1 MDTGL
6 SRLRHLVLLS
16 GLKSMD
22 RQDRGPEAA
31 ESRCQA
37 LRRYF
42 AECCD
47 RYIGERPVKLGGMW
61 ARMKLGPD
69 RLNTRM
75 AFVLQQLTD
84 NPEDFGLRDLR
95 LENDDWLDQFAL
107 QLSEVPLVWDEPSD
121 VECDRRIQYL
131 VLCWLVCVE
140 RGNAWLQRSIRRAM
154 ALEDTKKLDA
164 FQYLAAAAVLL
175 LRNTQLSWPEAVFA
189 FRREILDL
197 AHDTKLPAATKSWS
211 SPSLR
216 EHLTDKL
223 LQKAFIN
230 LCARPHGEE
239 NCLPALLNDCP
250 DPALLRELA
259 LLSNARNNDYLYLM
273 QRYLDKLVPGF
284 KDQRGDAAQA
294 MKLAEFFRKM
304 EVDVPR
310 EPDRA
315 DGLAEAL
322 GAPPEE
328 AEEDDPESETSGKS
342 RGTRRGT
349 KVPFRMLRHTLY
361 LLMGQRQDRYYGKE
375 SDIRDLAFRLA
386 FACGMNRQETD
397 RMLREQEMPGIDFKT
412 APELLYAY
420 YADRLC
426 GGGKTDPA
434 AYAAARLAQ
443 RVYALRRESSAEEK
457 RGRVPAALE
466 ATFYIRQKYHQEK
479 GWQMSPGAF
488 LNWLGERE
496 IPAQDCETLLSRS
509 HDARQMLLFCSQ
521 LFRARRSIQRID
533 RQAAEAQ
540 QRGSQPQSTAEMEAE
555 RLALQQD
562 MRGMDQIQ
570 QRVNSGLPL
579 FAAGKNRSPHA
590 DLLKKRVG
598 LNLWRLNYV
607 SCFFPFDD
615 EERDYRSYYFSD
627 LGEIQSIENYWMSYT
642 TRKIGTICRYI
653 NENKMLSRDDYL
665 CLLFTEYM
673 MEYPLR
679 HPGGELTASKDC
691 VKRFA
696 RESEADLAEARMQ
709 PFQPETEPQ
718 MGRAFLRAIRKYQ
731 ETLPEKQPAP
741 V

>member
-16 GLKSMD
+16 GLKSVD

-140 RGNAWLQRSIRRAM
+140 RGSAWLQRSIRRAM

-175 LRNTQLSWPEAVFA
+175 LRNTRLSWPEAVFA

-216 EHLTDKL
+216 EHLTDDL

-284 KDQRGDAAQA
+284 
-294 MKLAEFFRKM
+294 
-304 EVDVPR
+304 
-310 EPDRA
+310 
-315 DGLAEAL
+315 
-322 GAPPEE
+322 
-328 AEEDDPESETSGKS
+328 ED
-342 RGTRRGT
+342 
-349 KVPFRMLRHTLY
+349 
-361 LLMGQRQDRYYGKE
+361 
-375 SDIRDLAFRLA
+375 
-386 FACGMNRQETD
+386 
-397 RMLREQEMPGIDFKT
+397 
-412 APELLYAY
+412 
-420 YADRLC
+420 
-426 GGGKTDPA
+426 
-434 AYAAARLAQ
+434 
-443 RVYALRRESSAEEK
+443 
-457 RGRVPAALE
+457 
-466 ATFYIRQKYHQEK
+466 
-479 GWQMSPGAF
+479 
-488 LNWLGERE
+488 
-496 IPAQDCETLLSRS
+496 
-509 HDARQMLLFCSQ
+509 
-521 LFRARRSIQRID
+521 
-533 RQAAEAQ
+533 
-540 QRGSQPQSTAEMEAE
+540 
-555 RLALQQD
+555 
-562 MRGMDQIQ
+562 
-570 QRVNSGLPL
+570 
-579 FAAGKNRSPHA
+579 
-590 DLLKKRVG
+590 
-598 LNLWRLNYV
+598 
-607 SCFFPFDD
+607 
-615 EERDYRSYYFSD
+615 
-627 LGEIQSIENYWMSYT
+627 
-642 TRKIGTICRYI
+642 
-653 NENKMLSRDDYL
+653 
-665 CLLFTEYM
+665 
-673 MEYPLR
+673 
-679 HPGGELTASKDC
+679 
-691 VKRFA
+691 
-696 RESEADLAEARMQ
+696 
-709 PFQPETEPQ
+709 
-718 MGRAFLRAIRKYQ
+718 
-731 ETLPEKQPAP
+731 
-741 V
+741 

>member
-6 SRLRHLVLLS
+6 TRLRHLVLLF
-16 GLKSMD
+16 GFKSMD
-22 RQDRGPEAA
+22 QQVSPG
-31 ESRCQA
+31 SRCEA

-61 ARMKLGPD
+61 ARLELGPGP
-69 RLNTRM
+69 LNTRM

-84 NPEDFGLRDLR
+84 DPANFGIRDLR
-95 LENDDWLDQFAL
+95 LENDCWLDDFAE
-107 QLSEVPLVWDEPSD
+107 QLSRAPLIWGEPSN
-121 VECDRRIQYL
+121 EEQDRHTQYL

-140 RGNAWLQRSIRRAM
+140 RGNALLQRSIRRAM
-154 ALEDTKKLDA
+154 GLEETLKLDA

-175 LRNTQLSWPEAVFA
+175 LRNTQLSWPEAIFD

-197 AHDTKLPAATKSWS
+197 VPNAKLPSATKNWNL
-211 SPSLR
+211 PSLR
-216 EHLTDKL
+216 ESLTDDL
-223 LQKAFIN
+223 LQKAFTN

-239 NCLPALLNDCP
+239 NCLPALLSDNP

-273 QRYLDKLVPGF
+273 QSYLDKLTPGP
-284 KDQRGDAAQA
+284 KDRRFNVEQA
-294 MKLAEFFRKM
+294 MKLADVFRKM
-304 EVDVPR
+304 ELDAPR
-310 EPDRA
+310 EADRM
-315 DGLAEAL
+315 DGIAEAL

-328 AEEDDPESETSGKS
+328 EDDPEEETSGK
-342 RGTRRGT
+342 TQKKRRGT
-349 KVPFRMLRHTLY
+349 KVPFRMLRHSLY

-386 FACGMNRQETD
+386 FACGMDRQETD
-397 RMLREQEMPGIDFKT
+397 QMLREQEMPGIDFKT

-420 YADRLC
+420 YADRMC
-426 GGGKTDPA
+426 GHGKTDPA
-434 AYAAARLAQ
+434 AYATARLTQ
-443 RVYALRRESSAEEK
+443 RVYSLRQEYLTEEK
-457 RGRVPAALE
+457 EVQVLE
-466 ATFYIRQKYHQEK
+466 ATFYIHQSYRQAK
-479 GWQMSPGAF
+479 GWQMSPSAF
-488 LNWLGERE
+488 LDWLEERK
-496 IPAQDCETLLSRS
+496 IPAQDCETLLSHA

-521 LFRARRSIQRID
+521 LFRARRSIQRIN

-540 QRGSQPQSTAEMEAE
+540 QHGSQPQTAAAMEAE

-562 MRGMDQIQ
+562 MRGMDKIQ
-570 QRVNSGLPL
+570 QRVNSGQPL
-579 FAAGKNRSPHA
+579 FVAGKDKSLHT

-598 LNLWRLNYV
+598 FNLWRLNYV

-627 LGEIQSIENYWMSYT
+627 SGEIQSIENYWMSYT
-642 TRKIGTICRYI
+642 TRKISTICRYI
-653 NENKMLSRDDYL
+653 NDNKMLSRDDYL

-679 HPGGELTASKDC
+679 HPGGELTASEDC

-696 RESEADLAEARMQ
+696 RESEADLTEARMQ

-718 MGRAFLRAIRKYQ
+718 MGRAFLRAIKKYQ
-731 ETLPEKQPAP
+731 KTLPEKQPNP